1 MYAGIS
7 GWQGEKRVEPHE
19 VGYSRVSIHL
29 QLIIGK
35 SYIER
40 NIFIPQSFQKLPKCV
55 YSKKIF
61 FSELDLK
68 QNGCIEVKSATG
80 LYFLNIWD
88 FDCYLPPENEKEE
101 KSLDMCQL

>member
-1 MYAGIS
+1 MKEIFSYHKAF
-7 GWQGEKRVEPHE
+7 KN
-19 VGYSRVSIHL
+19 YLNVST
-29 QLIIGK
+29 
-35 SYIER
+35 
-40 NIFIPQSFQKLPKCV
+40 QKKN
-55 YSKKIF
+55 F

-80 LYFLNIWD
+80 LYFLNIWG